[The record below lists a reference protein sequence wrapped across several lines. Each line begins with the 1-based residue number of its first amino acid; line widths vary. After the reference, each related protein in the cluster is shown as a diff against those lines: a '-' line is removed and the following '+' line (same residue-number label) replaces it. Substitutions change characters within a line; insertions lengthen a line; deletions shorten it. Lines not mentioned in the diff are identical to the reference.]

1 MAFGARRART
11 LATEREGRYQSLRFF
26 RLSVFGGTQRG
37 AHIMFEKSQWYSS
50 RLQCNVTLARWGF
63 SGQPVLVFPTAGGDA
78 EEIERFKMIHVLE
91 PLISAGRIKVYS
103 CDSVA
108 GRLFFDKQ
116 LSVEHRMYMTHQFH
130 QYVKHEV
137 VPAIYTD
144 CKSPGIPIWT
154 TGASIGAFH
163 AVAVTCRFPELFH
176 RALGM
181 SGSYELLRFIDHPAP
196 TDYYRV
202 SSPLLFVPSLSGRH
216 LDVLRTRYIHLAS
229 GEGKW
234 ENIGESFRM
243 GKVLGEKGIPNW
255 VESWG
260 NVDHDWMTWRAKL
273 PKYLDDWTAPKAE
286 SAMAARA

>member
-1 MAFGARRART
+1 
-11 LATEREGRYQSLRFF
+11 
-26 RLSVFGGTQRG
+26 
-37 AHIMFEKSQWYSS
+37 
-50 RLQCNVTLARWGF
+50 
-63 SGQPVLVFPTAGGDA
+63 
-78 EEIERFKMIHVLE
+78 MIHVLE
-91 PLISAGRIKVYS
+91 PLISAGRIKIYS

-108 GRLFFDKQ
+108 GRVFFDKQ
-116 LSVEHRMYMTHQFH
+116 HSVEHRMYVTHQFH

-137 VPAIYTD
+137 VPAIRKD
-144 CKSPGIPIWT
+144 CKSDDIPIWT

-163 AVAVTCRFPELFH
+163 AVAVTCRFPEIFH

-181 SGSYELLRFIDHPAP
+181 SGSYELLRFIGHPHA
-196 TDYYRV
+196 TDYWRV
-202 SSPLLFVPSLSGRH
+202 SSPLHFVPSLAGLH

-243 GKVLGEKGIPNW
+243 GAALGEKGIPNY

-273 PKYLDDWTAPKAE
+273 PKYLDEWTKAE
-286 SAMAARA
+286 AK

>member
-1 MAFGARRART
+1 
-11 LATEREGRYQSLRFF
+11 
-26 RLSVFGGTQRG
+26 
-37 AHIMFEKSQWYSS
+37 MFEKSHWYSS
-50 RLQCNVTLARWGF
+50 RLQCDTTLARWGY

-78 EEIERFKMIHVLE
+78 EEIERFKMIEVLE
-91 PLISAGRIKVYS
+91 PLLSAGRIKIYS

-108 GRLFFDKQ
+108 GRVFFDKQ
-116 LSVEHRMYMTHQFH
+116 HSVEHRMYITHQFH

-137 VPAIYTD
+137 VPAIRTD
-144 CKSPGIPIWT
+144 CKTPDIPLWT

-163 AVAVTCRFPELFH
+163 AVAVTCRFPDLFH

-181 SGSYELLRFIDHPAP
+181 SGSYDILRFIDRPEP
-196 TDYYRV
+196 TDYFHV
-202 SSPLLFVPSLSGRH
+202 SSPLHFLPHLAGRH

-243 GKVLGEKGIPNW
+243 GKVLGDMGIPNW

-260 NVDHDWMTWRAKL
+260 NVDHDWVTWRAKL
-273 PKYLDDWTAPKAE
+273 PKYLADWTSPSNEKTGQADQQA
-286 SAMAARA
+286 